1 MPKVNL
7 DQSFFHVEVG
17 DRVTRLLGGSI
28 PMLLEVEKVDMHH
41 IYTKGGWVFMR
52 HNGAEI
58 DPDIGWDAN
67 TKTGSYLVEWPKH

>member
-1 MPKVNL
+1 
-7 DQSFFHVEVG
+7 
-17 DRVTRLLGGSI
+17 
-28 PMLLEVEKVDMHH
+28 MLLEVEKVDMHH